1 MRTSRSAIVLGL
13 GLLAGTL
20 ATGSVATAATAQDA
34 PPHHGQAWQQR
45 MLSRLKQRLGLS
57 DQQVTA
63 IREVQDRNRDA
74 RVQVFKSLRQ
84 AQGQLRELALNSTD
98 DAALQQKT
106 AEVQSLMG
114 QSLQLRVQTL
124 REIAPILTPEQ
135 REKFAQMSFAGP
147 RHHGRRAPTGQ
158 S

>member
-1 MRTSRSAIVLGL
+1 MSGKEIHMKTSRSARVLGL
-13 GLLAGTL
+13 ALLAGTL
-20 ATGSVATAATAQDA
+20 ATGSIATAQDA
-34 PPHHGQAWQQR
+34 KPHDHQAWQQR
-45 MLSRLKQRLGLS
+45 MLGRLQQRLGLS
-57 DQQVTA
+57 DEQVTA

-84 AQGQLRELALNSTD
+84 AQAQLRELALNSTD

-106 AEVQSLMG
+106 ADVQSLMG
-114 QSLQLRVQTL
+114 QAVQLRVQTL

-135 REKFAQMSFAGP
+135 REKFAQMRFW
-147 RHHGRRAPTGQ
+147 RR